1 MNTQRGFTLLELMIV
16 VVVVGI
22 LAAIAVP
29 SYQSYAIKTRRAAAA
44 ACLMELSQFM
54 ERFYT
59 TNLRYDQSTT
69 GAAVALPSTQ
79 CQNSLTGHY
88 TFTFSKAPTQ
98 RAYTLQAAPQGIQ
111 ATQDPQK
118 CGALALDQAG
128 VRGSTGGSSEC
139 WK

>member
-29 SYQSYAIKTRRAAAA
+29 HYQSSVIKTRRATAA

-59 TNLRYDQSTT
+59 TNLRYDQSTA

-79 CQNSLTGHY
+79 CRNNLTGHY
-88 TFTFSKAPTQ
+88 NFAFPKPPTQ
-98 RAYTLQAAPQGIQ
+98 RAYTLQAIPQGIQ
-111 ATQDPQK
+111 ATKDPRN
-118 CGALALDQAG
+118 CGTLSLDQAG
-128 VRGSTGGSSEC
+128 VRSAGGNVSEC